1 MIVSSKIVS
10 VHPQKDG
17 RAFVAEQHVDDY
29 GIAHRF
35 EYLAER
41 DADWEKILGERA
53 RMLPGQLAAA
63 ELERGF
69 ADLEKFDLTSLRYAS
84 KEQALAFVRDRFR
97 AAQGSEAAAIA
108 AWLLRNTTAQERV
121 ELFADA
127 RAPNLEAM
135 LSDYRRKYVD
145 TQEKLNDIKTVAGF

>member
-1 MIVSSKIVS
+1 MISRIIS
-10 VHPQKDG
+10 VHPQNDG

-41 DADWEKILGERA
+41 DADWEKILEERA
-53 RMLPGQLAAA
+53 RLLPAQLATA

-69 ADLEKFDLTSLRYAS
+69 ADLEKFDPTSLRYAS
-84 KEQALAFVRDRFR
+84 KEQALAFVRERFR
-97 AAQGSEAAAIA
+97 TAQGSEAAAIA
-108 AWLLRNTTAQERV
+108 AWLLRNTKVQERV
-121 ELFADA
+121 QLFADA
-127 RAPNLEAM
+127 IVPNAEAA